1 LPSQALN
8 DEYIRH
14 LIREGFAEGGEV
26 SLEELNDKYLPPMSN
41 AELLAQ
47 IDRSMANSPAPA
59 YGTASSDPR
68 NSVQTDSRNM
78 LERFTSLNTPQD
90 MSLGETLTDIGMG
103 FAPVVGT
110 AQGLRDFERARRD
123 DDTLGMVLGAASAV
137 PIVGGVVKAARTVGK
152 AAKAGIDLS
161 QIRVRP
167 PSDNITNVRD
177 ANFQYPKTIGNQT
190 LDINSITGGVRIDQ
204 QEQTRINRLANQI
217 SSPEGYISRI
227 IVDQNNNVIEG
238 QHRLE
243 ALRQLGAKE
252 VPVYKIEELADTMPV
267 GKMEEAINNAGKIH
281 PDHVNQIM
289 QYALENIAK
298 DGVGNARDY
307 DFGNFQKYYDA
318 ALDAIEDGA
327 TAGKAPKAADDLAA
341 LTAQAP
347 LDMSQASRMQRAA
360 EQGFNTNRPLYHV
373 TNASF
378 DAFEIPENRF
388 RKYGKGVYTSPNL
401 NYVDRYIRENRDI
414 ESGYKEGANVMPLY
428 ARGNLASEKD
438 WEAAR
443 QEMMSEGAAP
453 PGHNRQQEE
462 IQRRLK
468 GKGFDGLNMFG
479 NEIIIFDPSNIR
491 SVNAAFDPAKRG
503 SGNLGYA
510 KGGAVRAY
518 DPLQIEN
525 IMSSINAPRNYA
537 SGGSVLAYNPGRVD
551 AILNQFRGAV

>member
-1 LPSQALN
+1 MVLSA
-8 DEYIRH
+8 
-14 LIREGFAEGGEV
+14 A
-26 SLEELNDKYLPPMSN
+26 
-41 AELLAQ
+41 
-47 IDRSMANSPAPA
+47 SM
-59 YGTASSDPR
+59 
-68 NSVQTDSRNM
+68 
-78 LERFTSLNTPQD
+78 
-90 MSLGETLTDIGMG
+90 I
-103 FAPVVGT
+103 PVVG
-110 AQGLRDFERARRD
+110 
-123 DDTLGMVLGAASAV
+123 GA
-137 PIVGGVVKAARTVGK
+137 VKAARTVGK

-327 TAGKAPKAADDLAA
+327 TAGKASKAADD
-341 LTAQAP
+341 
-347 LDMSQASRMQRAA
+347 
-360 EQGFNTNRPLYHV
+360 
-373 TNASF
+373 
-378 DAFEIPENRF
+378 
-388 RKYGKGVYTSPNL
+388 
-401 NYVDRYIRENRDI
+401 
-414 ESGYKEGANVMPLY
+414 
-428 ARGNLASEKD
+428 
-438 WEAAR
+438 
-443 QEMMSEGAAP
+443 
-453 PGHNRQQEE
+453 
-462 IQRRLK
+462 
-468 GKGFDGLNMFG
+468 
-479 NEIIIFDPSNIR
+479 
-491 SVNAAFDPAKRG
+491 PAKRD
-503 SGNLGYA
+503 SANLGYA
-510 KGGAVRAY
+510 QGGAVRAY

>member
-1 LPSQALN
+1 LADTMPVGKMEEAINNAGTIHPDHVNQIMQYALEN
-8 DEYIRH
+8 IAK
-14 LIREGFAEGGEV
+14 EGVEG
-26 SLEELNDKYLPPMSN
+26 
-41 AELLAQ
+41 A
-47 IDRSMANSPAPA
+47 
-59 YGTASSDPR
+59 
-68 NSVQTDSRNM
+68 
-78 LERFTSLNTPQD
+78 
-90 MSLGETLTDIGMG
+90 
-103 FAPVVGT
+103 
-110 AQGLRDFERARRD
+110 RDFDFGNFQKYYDAALDAIED
-123 DDTLGMVLGAASAV
+123 GAIA
-137 PIVGGVVKAARTVGK
+137 GK

-327 TAGKAPKAADDLAA
+327 TAGKASKAADD
-341 LTAQAP
+341 
-347 LDMSQASRMQRAA
+347 
-360 EQGFNTNRPLYHV
+360 
-373 TNASF
+373 
-378 DAFEIPENRF
+378 
-388 RKYGKGVYTSPNL
+388 
-401 NYVDRYIRENRDI
+401 
-414 ESGYKEGANVMPLY
+414 
-428 ARGNLASEKD
+428 
-438 WEAAR
+438 
-443 QEMMSEGAAP
+443 
-453 PGHNRQQEE
+453 
-462 IQRRLK
+462 
-468 GKGFDGLNMFG
+468 
-479 NEIIIFDPSNIR
+479 
-491 SVNAAFDPAKRG
+491 PAKRD
-503 SGNLGYA
+503 SANLGYA
-510 KGGAVRAY
+510 QGGAVRAY

-551 AILNQFRGAV
+551 AIINQFRGAV